1 MEFLKSCLEKDG
13 EDSFVRFALAKEY
26 ENGGQLEEAVR
37 QYLILEQNDPGYV
50 GLYYHLGHAYAE
62 LGKLEEALMTFDRG
76 IEVARKMHSVSFSL
90 IRLFWTSWSKRR
102 THVSLFCMTP

>member
-1 MEFLKSCLEKDG
+1 MDFSRMEFLKSCLEKDG

-37 QYLILEQNDPGYV
+37 QYLILEQNDPDYI

-76 IEVARKMHSVSFSL
+76 IEVARKMHDQHALSEL
-90 IRLFWTSWSKRR
+90 LNAR
-102 THVSLFCMTP
+102 TNVAMGL